1 MRAKL
6 KKNTRNSRQNTQ
18 NDIRVF
24 DATAQNWVDRFCP
37 VVVRPYLRL
46 SRLDRPIGAW
56 LLFIPCLWGGLA
68 ASFTS
73 PNIGKT
79 VWIITACAIGSI
91 LMRGAGCTWND
102 ITDRQFDGQV
112 KRTATRPLPAGQI
125 TPRAAFIWMIAQTA
139 LAGVILLTFNWFA
152 VLIGVASLLPVL
164 IYPFAKRWTW
174 WPQVFLGV
182 AFNWG
187 ILLAWAAQAQALP
200 VSAFIL
206 YLSAIFWTLFYDT
219 IYAFQDTE
227 DDALLGIKS
236 TARLFGN
243 RAKPMLFVFALASTA
258 LLTLAVFLLPI
269 GVTPHLA
276 LYGGIAGF
284 ATHLSWQLYRLD
296 TRTPALCLN
305 LFKKNRTAGLIVV
318 FALLLSLALQY
329 IGGEFARPF
338 IL

>member
-1 MRAKL
+1 M
-6 KKNTRNSRQNTQ
+6 
-18 NDIRVF
+18 II
-24 DATAQNWVDRFCP
+24 
-37 VVVRPYLRL
+37 RPYLRL

-56 LLFIPCLWGGLA
+56 LLFIPCLWGVLA
-68 ASFTS
+68 ASLTN

-125 TPRAAFIWMIAQTA
+125 TPRAAFIWMVAQTA

-187 ILLAWAAQAQALP
+187 ILLAWAAQAGALP

-258 LLTLAVFLLPI
+258 LLTIALFLLPI

-296 TRTPALCLN
+296 IRTPALCLN

-329 IGGEFARPF
+329 IGEFARPF